1 MKRYGQSTPPVY
13 QLSNILRRQ
22 GICCCLLHDRD
33 KLTVHFVKDYAHA
46 DFVMGV
52 SAKQLVYE
60 SVIAFF
66 DQN

>member
-1 MKRYGQSTPPVY
+1 MSCPEIKRVLITF
-13 QLSNILRRQ
+13 R
-22 GICCCLLHDRD
+22 LHDRN

-66 DQN
+66 DRN